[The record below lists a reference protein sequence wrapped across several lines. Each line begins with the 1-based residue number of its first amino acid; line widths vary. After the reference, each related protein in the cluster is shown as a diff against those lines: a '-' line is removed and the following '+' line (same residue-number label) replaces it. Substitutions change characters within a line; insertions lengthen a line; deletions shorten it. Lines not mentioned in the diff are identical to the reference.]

1 MNKENLKAVVF
12 IFLLTLTVGFGYLK
26 FGVAFPISSDAV
38 RYYDPI
44 ALNLVEGKGFTVG
57 ETPTAQIAPGYPSF
71 LALIYT
77 LFGHDYDFVRILQLL
92 LLAGTG
98 IIVYFMAQ
106 KYLKLSPALSFLASA
121 TTVVWPY
128 LIIYSTLILTEILF
142 IFLFLF
148 SVYFLIRSLE
158 EKTFKTTIIS
168 GVILGMAI
176 LTRPVILLLPVWLC
190 LFFFIALKFRKK
202 AGEWKKIGVFLLLAI
217 VVILPWTLRNFLQF
231 DSFIPV
237 SGGLDSALNKSFVT
251 YDYTQGSVSLKPGET
266 NLQTAI
272 LFKLKNV
279 YLFWNPGAEG
289 ERAQVLT
296 KNYSWANNLILY
308 YKVLFFFILGLAFL
322 SLKFIKQK
330 EIFLIW
336 TIIIYFWAL
345 HVVLFPYPR
354 YTLPVIPLVI
364 LLAFFTLN
372 NFRSFLKIRIQK
384 SF

>member
-1 MNKENLKAVVF
+1 M
-12 IFLLTLTVGFGYLK
+12 
-26 FGVAFPISSDAV
+26 
-38 RYYDPI
+38 
-44 ALNLVEGKGFTVG
+44 
-57 ETPTAQIAPGYPSF
+57 
-71 LALIYT
+71 
-77 LFGHDYDFVRILQLL
+77 
-92 LLAGTG
+92 
-98 IIVYFMAQ
+98 
-106 KYLKLSPALSFLASA
+106 
-121 TTVVWPY
+121 
-128 LIIYSTLILTEILF
+128 
-142 IFLFLF
+142 
-148 SVYFLIRSLE
+148 
-158 EKTFKTTIIS
+158 
-168 GVILGMAI
+168 GMAI

-202 AGEWKKIGVFLLLAI
+202 AGEWYKIGVFLLLAI

-345 HVVLFPYPR
+345 HVVLFPCPR

-372 NFRSFLKIRIQK
+372 NFRSFLKIIIQK